1 MDEDGMFWFMLITFF
16 SMVGVIYYDE
26 IIWFMCRFFVYLYGI
41 RFSKNF
47 VNIMKNNKRLIVIYP
62 HTSYM
67 DSFLMLMIKIG
78 YPEYMSRI
86 KFLLRGDFLDIPL
99 IGWWFQ
105 SMGAIHA
112 TSIKTKNGGRTQ
124 QIIDELNGLEEY
136 HLLIS
141 PKGTTKRSDWKTGYY
156 HIYRNTDS
164 KIVVCGIDYVDGI
177 VKGFDLKDK
186 IYPDESKLRS
196 ILIYYMRRIAP
207 RNVENVEY

>member
-1 MDEDGMFWFMLITFF
+1 MDEDGIFWFMLITFF

-124 QIIDELNGLEEY
+124 QIIGELNGLEEY